1 MTIELMFV
9 RKEAGAEAGA
19 EREVATAVAG
29 QRQVEQQGR
38 YLASNNNHYAFIII
52 IICIFS
58 QIYHSKMEL

>member
-29 QRQVEQQGR
+29 QRQEEQQGR
-38 YLASNNNHYAFIII
+38 YLASNNY
-52 IICIFS
+52 
-58 QIYHSKMEL
+58 